1 MPSQFFGLNIA
12 GSGLRNANAALNTT
26 ANNAANTQTEGYSRQ
41 MVESAA
47 ADALR
52 TYTTYG
58 CAGAGVETI
67 AIERMR
73 DSFYDVKFWN
83 NNANVGQ
90 YEAKAYFMKTL
101 EDYID
106 DDGSTGFVTV
116 FNKMKDALESVTT
129 NPSSTST
136 KAQFVASAEALTD
149 YFKTFYGNLRELQ
162 KDLNL
167 EIKNCLDQINSISS
181 QVSSLN
187 KQINVIELSGSKA
200 NDLRDKRD
208 LLIDRLS
215 EFIDVTAEEYP
226 VYDTNDPTRET
237 GGTRYVVKIAG
248 GQVLVDS
255 NDYSTLNVV
264 ARETYERVNQTDV
277 DGLYKVTWDNGNEF
291 NLNNASLN
299 GRLKGLVEMRDGNNG
314 EIFAATGSF
323 VETTANSITV
333 TIDPT
338 NPFYDNLTDL
348 SKLTINPS
356 GTISIGNTEFRYES
370 WAYDSVKHQYTFLM
384 EPDTPDMSGYDGRD
398 VSIGSAVDY
407 KGIPYYMSQMNSF
420 IRSFF
425 KAVNNRFE
433 NGSDA
438 YGNKGTNLFTC
449 QLPSKQLSETDLEDQ
464 GPVIIS
470 DQLTTYY
477 HMTAGNV
484 CINTELLNDA
494 DRLGYRLADADGHPL
509 NGVEE
514 CEVVKGVISMLSN
527 KNEYSFRNASANQM
541 LEMILSDVALNASNA
556 NTHEETFKGIRNTI
570 DNQRTSISGVD
581 EDEEAVNLVKYQNAY
596 TLASKM
602 IQTLTEVYDQLILRT
617 GV

>member
-277 DGLYKVTWDNGNEF
+277 DG
-291 NLNNASLN
+291 
-299 GRLKGLVEMRDGNNG
+299 
-314 EIFAATGSF
+314 
-323 VETTANSITV
+323 
-333 TIDPT
+333 
-338 NPFYDNLTDL
+338 
-348 SKLTINPS
+348 
-356 GTISIGNTEFRYES
+356 
-370 WAYDSVKHQYTFLM
+370 
-384 EPDTPDMSGYDGRD
+384 
-398 VSIGSAVDY
+398 
-407 KGIPYYMSQMNSF
+407 
-420 IRSFF
+420 
-425 KAVNNRFE
+425 
-433 NGSDA
+433 
-438 YGNKGTNLFTC
+438 
-449 QLPSKQLSETDLEDQ
+449 
-464 GPVIIS
+464 
-470 DQLTTYY
+470 
-477 HMTAGNV
+477 
-484 CINTELLNDA
+484 
-494 DRLGYRLADADGHPL
+494 
-509 NGVEE
+509 
-514 CEVVKGVISMLSN
+514 
-527 KNEYSFRNASANQM
+527 
-541 LEMILSDVALNASNA
+541 
-556 NTHEETFKGIRNTI
+556 
-570 DNQRTSISGVD
+570 
-581 EDEEAVNLVKYQNAY
+581 
-596 TLASKM
+596 
-602 IQTLTEVYDQLILRT
+602 
-617 GV
+617 